1 MSKTI
6 KGPYLPNLEGLLSAG
21 IDPKTGL
28 PIKFVE
34 DSTGLKG
41 KIKEDLRIVDKSE
54 AVRRFV
60 WHNLPDGITGDLI
73 ERVLYERG
81 QGALFKLPDDKFY
94 FLPFALDGTI
104 DILGRFNSITPLPFN
119 GSSQDK
125 NEKPLIE
132 GLTYDCVYDVML
144 PEDFLKEDGTYDIDK
159 MYEMLDKSAVIL
171 RDYTPQRGQTVI
183 AREILDD
190 PVLELMSDCLPFAR
204 TALLNSTGIKGM
216 RVGNQIE
223 ASEVLSANKAINN
236 AALTGQWAVP
246 IVGSVDFQELTSNG
260 GVGRSEEFLL
270 TLQAFDNFR
279 LSLLGVPNGGVF
291 GKKAH
296 ILQSEQELNAGSS
309 SLVLLDS
316 LLYRQHWADVINS
329 LYDFGVW
336 VDIEESITQLDK
348 DMDGD
353 AYGDDNTNPAG
364 ALDVNNEGGTTD
376 DTI

>member
-60 WHNLPDGITGDLI
+60 WRNLPDGITGDLI

-104 DILGRFNSITPLPFN
+104 DVLGRFNSITPLPFS

-125 NEKPLIE
+125 NDKPLIE

-144 PEDFLKEDGTYDIDK
+144 PEDYLKEDGTYDIDK
-159 MYEMLDKSAVIL
+159 MYETLDKSAVIL

-183 AREILDD
+183 AREILDE
-190 PVLELMSDCLPFAR
+190 PVLELMSDVLPFSR
-204 TALLNSTGIKGM
+204 TALLNSTGVKGM
-216 RVGNQIE
+216 RVNSQIE
-223 ASEVLSANKAINN
+223 ASEVLSANRAINN
-236 AALTGQWAVP
+236 AALTGQWAIPV
-246 IVGSVDFQELTSNG
+246 VGGVDFQELTSNG

-296 ILQSEQELNAGSS
+296 MLQSEQELNAGSS

-316 LLYRQHWADVINS
+316 LLYRQRWCDVINS
-329 LYDFGVW
+329 LYDFGAW
-336 VDIEESITQLDK
+336 VDIEESITQIDK

-364 ALDVNNEGGTTD
+364 ALDVSNEGGTTD